1 MSQNLN
7 DGANHGNH
15 DLNNDGSAAR
25 TVTGDPQRAWRSLVA
40 IETNER
46 WIAGI
51 QTRTGLALTAMLA
64 FAALQA
70 DLGTWEAM
78 LAVCTALLAS
88 IRPGWRAPVFLIATW
103 STALLTLSFSSS
115 ETIEHIDRV
124 IEQTGLQRGLGVPLA
139 EGMLVFVFALLATG
153 LHWTRNHPQA
163 WLSRHPFLVLL
174 LLEIT
179 LTLVADQGVVPAEGQ
194 VALWA
199 FVFILMPYIW
209 YVPFAVMDLRAKAG
223 SSLGTQLGILQP
235 FWSPTYLP
243 FGKGAAFLRKHLA
256 VNRRELAITHLKA
269 LKLLL
274 WATILTTIRD
284 GLTTIFQDGLGI
296 LSVSGAIDASLSGA
310 ANAVV
315 LGWTALVLST
325 TKFSLQ
331 VAIWAHLFVGIA
343 RLAGY
348 RLPRGSWRPLESR
361 TLIEYFN
368 RFHYYF
374 KELLV
379 DLFFLPTF
387 MRAFRARPRLRI
399 FFATFMAAGVGNA
412 IWHFMR
418 DLDLVAQFG
427 IAHALESFTSYAF
440 YSVVLAIGIGISQV
454 RANAGFRPGNTIRAR
469 LLSFFC
475 VWGFVVCLHVF
486 SDGSREHTFRQR
498 AFFLSSLFGVP
509 AWIMPHGLN

>member
-1 MSQNLN
+1 MRLR
-7 DGANHGNH
+7 
-15 DLNNDGSAAR
+15 SADTR
-25 TVTGDPQRAWRSLVA
+25 EPRRAWRSLLA
-40 IETNER
+40 IETNAQ

-51 QTRTGLALTAMLA
+51 QTWPGLALTAALA

-70 DLGTWEAM
+70 DLGAWEAM
-78 LAVCTALLAS
+78 LAVCTALLSS

-103 STALLTLSFSSS
+103 STALLTLGFSSS
-115 ETIEHIDRV
+115 ESLEHIEMV
-124 IEQTGLQRGLGVPLA
+124 IEQVGLQRELGVPLA
-139 EGMLVFVFALLATG
+139 EGMLVFVFVLLATG
-153 LHWTRNHPQA
+153 LHWTRKHPQA

-179 LTLVADQGVVPAEGQ
+179 LAVVADWRFVSAEGR
-194 VALWA
+194 VAIWA
-199 FVFILMPYIW
+199 FIFILMPYIW

-223 SSLGTQLGILQP
+223 GSLGTQLGILQP
-235 FWSPTYLP
+235 FWSPTHLP

-256 VNRRELAITHLKA
+256 ANRRELAITHLKA

-274 WATILTTIRD
+274 WATILTTIRN

-296 LSVSGAIDASLSGA
+296 LPVSGAIDASLSGA
-310 ANAVV
+310 ANTLV
-315 LGWTALVLST
+315 LGWAALVLST
-325 TKFSLQ
+325 AKFSLQ
-331 VAIWAHLFVGIA
+331 IAIWAHLFVGIA

-387 MRAFRARPRLRI
+387 MRAFRSRPRLRI

-412 IWHFMR
+412 VWHFMR
-418 DLDLVAQFG
+418 DLDLVAQYG
-427 IAHALESFTSYAF
+427 IAHALGSFASYAF
-440 YSVVLAIGIGISQV
+440 YSVVLAIGIAVSQV
-454 RANAGFRPGNTIRAR
+454 RANAGYRPGNTKRAR
-469 LLSFFC
+469 LFSFFC

-486 SDGSREHTFRQR
+486 SDGSREHTLGQR
-498 AFFLSSLFGVP
+498 AFFLLGLFGVP
-509 AWIMPHGLN
+509 AWILPHGLN